1 MSAAITAS
9 APGKLVLAGEYGVLL
24 GAPAISAAV
33 DRQARATLQPSAYG
47 EMHIV
52 NTGRRY
58 AFDLLGNGELNWRVD
73 PGAAGDALRASL
85 AVLAERHAL
94 PFEPEPLAL
103 ELCTRSFYTQGADGS
118 VQKIGIGSSAAIV
131 VALCAALQEYFGLPE
146 AFADCL
152 AAHRRMQEGGGSGID
167 VATSWYGGVVA
178 LQAGPG
184 DDPVV
189 EELAWPAGLYILPV
203 WTGRQASTP
212 RMLRSFS
219 AFLGGAAESARPIVA
234 GLRRRAEAALGA
246 WRSGDAKAAETA
258 LHEYGVGLRELDRAA
273 GIGIWS
279 KEHALF
285 SELATRLGLSYKPSG
300 AGGGDF
306 GLVIASDP
314 SRIAA
319 FSAELG
325 RTTRLPQPALDWS
338 VTGCQIDRG
347 QSLRARPNRLV

>member
-1 MSAAITAS
+1 MSAAISVS
-9 APGKLVLAGEYGVLL
+9 APGKLVLAGEYAVLL

-33 DRQARATLQPSAYG
+33 DRQARAVLQPAAYS

-58 AFDLLGNGELNWRVD
+58 AFDLLGNGELDWRVD
-73 PGAAGDALRASL
+73 PGAAGDALQATL

-94 PFEPEPLAL
+94 PLVAEPLAL
-103 ELCTRSFYTQGADGS
+103 ELCTRSFYTEGADGS

-131 VALCAALQEYFGLPE
+131 VALCTALQEYFGLPE

-178 LQAGPG
+178 LQPESGAVPM
-184 DDPVV
+184 V
-189 EELAWPAGLYILPV
+189 EELAWPAGLYVLPV

-212 RMLRSFS
+212 AMLRSFN
-219 AFLGGAAESARPIVA
+219 AFRGGSDESAGPIMA

-246 WRSGDAKAAETA
+246 WRSGDSKAIETA
-258 LHEYGVGLRELDRAA
+258 LHEYGVGLSELDRAA
-273 GIGIWS
+273 RIGIWS

-285 SELATRLGLSYKPSG
+285 SELAGRLGLSYKPSG

-314 SRIAA
+314 ARIEA

-325 RTTRLPQPALDWS
+325 RTTQLPQPAMDWS
-338 VTGCQIDRG
+338 ANGRTVHTG
-347 QSLRARPNRLV
+347 